1 MSKRLRTCK
10 SHFIE
15 KKKNWQPL
23 TICNIAQAGSLCVS
37 NKYLTAL
44 FQSFF
49 SLCILDVVTIY
60 ADLKKKATMLV
71 YNAQQKLINP

>member
-1 MSKRLRTCK
+1 MSSQDWICQSVYVRASRIL
-10 SHFIE
+10 SGGG
-15 KKKNWQPL
+15 QPL

-44 FQSFF
+44 FQSFP

-60 ADLKKKATMLV
+60 ADVQKKTDDVSL
-71 YNAQQKLINP
+71 